1 MFDFIELIGMVLFTF
16 YAILTGE
23 VYIWTLANVCEELRT
38 NWSDILCLL
47 RFASGEGPLDALDLT
62 LRAEIGIPIRL
73 RVLGLVYRA
82 C

>member
-1 MFDFIELIGMVLFTF
+1 M
-16 YAILTGE
+16 
-23 VYIWTLANVCEELRT
+23 CEELRT